1 MPVLHS
7 YVNKAGLYITARPSD
22 VGNVTY
28 QTTSEADEFIRSLG
42 YEDGDNLP
50 WGLINPLR
58 SAGMIYTN
66 NQGVDQDLGEA
77 PHLDPSELPEL
88 SEDERQQ
95 LLSYLESRGDVPKEV
110 YEHIKGL
117 SDKADGKNS
126 SNDRDFI
133 DGIFLDPAVSHQ
145 FPQEETNINFVRQP
159 ENNKHIVEVRLE
171 DRKVRHVLEISDVI
185 ESWTVFHSY
194 DESWEG
200 MAKAYETRPKIMR
213 AIGEVEGDLTFDIGW
228 TEIGDSGYN
237 I

>member
-66 NQGVDQDLGEA
+66 NQGVDQDLGEV

-88 SEDERQQ
+88 SEDEKQQ

-110 YEHIKGL
+110 YEHIRGL
-117 SDKADGKNS
+117 SDIEYGENS
-126 SNDRDFI
+126 SDDWLEEAILSEALKSEFSQERI
-133 DGIFLDPAVSHQ
+133 DVRLVKEVAD
-145 FPQEETNINFVRQP
+145 NID
-159 ENNKHIVEVRLE
+159 IVEVKLE
-171 DRKVRHVLEISDVI
+171 NKGIRHVLEISDVI

-213 AIGEVEGDLTFDIGW
+213 AIGEANIFDIDW
-228 TEIGDSGYN
+228 TEIGDGGYN